1 MSKNGQLNS
10 PNVCIKNK
18 MVKNCPFCDEY
29 ACSNESQFYVEVGS
43 KIGRGSRVLLETDN
57 WYVIPSLG
65 SLTVGYVLL
74 VTKQHYLSL
83 ANIGHELFTEMLDLK
98 KNVEDILYD
107 KLGMRCIAFEH
118 GTVNADS
125 KGANSVDHVHVH
137 ILPFSQP
144 VWQDIALDIPQMH
157 FDVVN
162 SYQDLYSGWEEV
174 LPNSYLLFQDLDQKI
189 YYVSDASNM
198 PSQLFRKCLAPYV
211 GADHWDWRC
220 ECYSDNITQT
230 IELFNQSREEDKR
243 GVTD

>member
-1 MSKNGQLNS
+1 
-10 PNVCIKNK
+10 

-29 ACSNESQFYVEVGS
+29 ACPSDSRFYVEIGN
-43 KIGRGSRVLLETDN
+43 KIGRISRVLLETDN
-57 WYVIPSLG
+57 WYVIPTLG

-83 ANIGHELFTEMLDLK
+83 ANISRELLIEMLDLK
-98 KNVEDILYD
+98 KNVENILY
-107 KLGMRCIAFEH
+107 KNLGMRCIAFEH
-118 GTVNADS
+118 GTANVDS

-144 VWQDIALDIPQMH
+144 VWHNIALDVPKMH

-162 SYQDLYSGWEEV
+162 SYQDLYSGWKEV

-198 PSQLFRKCLAPYV
+198 PSQLFRKCLAPYL
-211 GADHWDWRC
+211 GAKNWDWHN
-220 ECYSDNITQT
+220 ESYSDNIIQT
-230 IELFNQSREEDKR
+230 IDLFSQSR
-243 GVTD
+243 